1 MRVCVY
7 IDGFNLYYR
16 RLKKSRH
23 KWIDLGKL
31 SQQLVASD
39 DVIEKI
45 RYFTADVSPRA
56 GDPDAPM
63 RQQTYFRALKTIPNF
78 EIHRGQFL
86 PKQITRPL
94 VDQETKYVRVWT
106 TEEKGSDVNLASHL
120 LMDGFREKYDVA
132 LVISQDSDLLEPM
145 RMVKTELNKTVIIA
159 WADDTR
165 PGKRYHQAATF
176 IRHIQPAMLARA
188 AFPDPVLGRGGA
200 KIWRP
205 PSWDP
210 LRQL

>member
-7 IDGFNLYYR
+7 IGGFNLYYR

-63 RQQTYFRALKTIPNF
+63 RQQTYFRALKA
-78 EIHRGQFL
+78 
-86 PKQITRPL
+86 RPL

-210 LRQL
+210 MRQL